1 MGIAYSNGFV
11 LCTAMRRGEL
21 LNLTWRDVNFDRMVV
36 EVAHK
41 DNSESAWEWYIKDT
55 DRRLLPLTEDVTIML
70 AELQTRQPEGYP
82 YVFVPAG
89 RYEHIQRLRQD
100 GKWSVEA
107 GRCPLNNFTRMF
119 ESIRLMA
126 GIKEGTF
133 HDLRRTCLTNWLA
146 AGLSEFEVMN
156 LAGHA
161 KFETTR
167 RFYLAVNDDLIMRAR
182 AALGTSSKSSFGTRL
197 ARAPI
202 FGQNEKGP
210 TSVNACQP

>member
-1 MGIAYSNGFV
+1 
-11 LCTAMRRGEL
+11 
-21 LNLTWRDVNFDRMVV
+21 
-36 EVAHK
+36 
-41 DNSESAWEWYIKDT
+41 
-55 DRRLLPLTEDVTIML
+55 ML

-89 RYEHIQRLRQD
+89 RYEHIQKLRQD

-119 ESIRLMA
+119 KSIRMMA

-156 LAGHA
+156 LAGHS

-182 AALGTSSKSSFGTRL
+182 AALGASSKSSFGTHL
-197 ARAPI
+197 ARTPI
-202 FGQNEKGP
+202 FGQNSKGP
-210 TSVNACQP
+210 TSVSACQP